1 MLSLSLKQTG
11 LLCGMHN
18 SACDVLCFKIII
30 PGAMEEVSVIVTEPQ
45 RLCRAEVEVGW
56 MGQQRILMCFHITYM
71 ACPQTNLI
79 MKVQMHDLI

>member
-1 MLSLSLKQTG
+1 
-11 LLCGMHN
+11 MHN

-56 MGQQRILMCFHITYM
+56 MGENCNVFSYHLYGM
-71 ACPQTNLI
+71 PTN
-79 MKVQMHDLI
+79 KSYNESTNA